1 MGVGDWGLGEGEPR
15 PSVPD
20 PESRTPALRLLVVTY
35 YFPPSGGAGVQRPT
49 KWVKY
54 LPAHGV
60 EPVVLTVEAGA
71 YPALD
76 PSLVADVPPGT
87 RVVRTAAPDP
97 FGLYGRLTGRTRGE
111 AVAARTGTVG
121 ESTALPERAAR
132 WIRANLFVPD
142 ARVGWVPFAVR
153 AARQLHAR
161 APVDAVLT
169 TGPPHSTHLVGRN
182 LSRALGLPWIAD
194 LRDPWTDIHYAGS
207 LGRTRIAERLDARLE
222 ASVLR
227 EATVLVTVTAPLQEA
242 FATRAGRPVALV
254 RNGFDPADFSGSAP
268 PDEPF
273 GVLYTGTLYDVPHA
287 LLAAMARLRGEG
299 LSVPLRVVGA
309 APDALRAAADAR
321 GIGDLVRV
329 EPPVPHDRAVALMR
343 ASAVLLLTVEA
354 WSYAAGVVPGKT
366 YEYLAAGRPVLGIGP
381 PDGDAAH
388 VLRDASAGPMLAP
401 DDVDGVAAALRALA
415 HPRDAPNAGLA
426 PGAGLAALDR
436 YGRPAQAGAV
446 AQLVRDAAARHAESK
461 HADYL
466 RKHTR

>member
-1 MGVGDWGLGEGEPR
+1 MSGERGAGSGRGLGT
-15 PSVPD
+15 SA
-20 PESRTPALRLLVVTY
+20 PAGGSLLPAPPLRLLVVTY

-49 KWVKY
+49 KWTKY
-54 LPAHGV
+54 FPEHGV
-60 EPVVLTVEAGA
+60 EPVVLTVRAGA

-76 PSLVADVPPGT
+76 TSLDADVPPGT

-97 FGLYGRLTGRTRGE
+97 FGMYGRLTGRTRGE

-121 ESTALPERAAR
+121 ASAALPERAAR

-153 AARQLHAR
+153 AARQLHAA

-169 TGPPHSTHLVGRN
+169 TGPPHSAHLVGRS
-182 LSRALGLPWIAD
+182 LSRRLGLPWVAD

-207 LGRTRIAERLDARLE
+207 LGRTRLAERLDARLE

-227 EATVLVTVTAPLQEA
+227 EATALVTVTAPLQSA
-242 FATRAGRPVALV
+242 FSARAGRPVALV
-254 RNGFDPADFSGSAP
+254 RNGFDPADFRGPAP

-287 LLAAMARLRGEG
+287 LLGAMQRLRAEG
-299 LSVPLRVVGA
+299 LDVPFRIVGA

-321 GIGDLVRV
+321 GVADLVRV
-329 EPPVPHDRAVALMR
+329 EPPVPHDQAVALMR

-381 PDGDAAH
+381 VDGDAAH
-388 VLRDASAGPMLAP
+388 VLRDAGAGPMLAP
-401 DDVDGVAAALRALA
+401 DDVDGVAFALRTYT
-415 HPRDAPNAGLA
+415 HTRETSA
-426 PGAGLAALDR
+426 PGASLDGLDR
-436 YGRPAQAGAV
+436 YARPAQAGAV
-446 AQLVRDAAARHAESK
+446 AALVRDAVACHAERK
-461 HADYL
+461 QAGYL
-466 RKHTR
+466 RGPSP